1 MQCPVPLALFF
12 VNGQGQLMPVA
23 IQLYQQKG
31 PDNPVSTF
39 TLHFKL
45 LTFYISN
52 YTVISYKIL
61 CHAITFSFWVYLEWI
76 RVVDTHTEFKV
87 DSR

>member
-31 PDNPVSTF
+31 PGNPVSTLK
-39 TLHFKL
+39 LHFKS
-45 LTFYISN
+45 LTFY
-52 YTVISYKIL
+52 
-61 CHAITFSFWVYLEWI
+61 
-76 RVVDTHTEFKV
+76 FKLYC
-87 DSR
+87 DKLYNTMSCYNI

>member
-39 TLHFKL
+39 TLYFKQ
-45 LTFYISN
+45 FISN
-52 YTVISYKIL
+52 YTVISSIIV
-61 CHAITFSFWVYLEWI
+61 CITLTFCLWVYLEWI
-76 RVVDTHTEFKV
+76 RVVDTYTEFKV

>member
-39 TLHFKL
+39 TLYFKSIYFKL
-45 LTFYISN
+45 Y
-52 YTVISYKIL
+52 
-61 CHAITFSFWVYLEWI
+61 
-76 RVVDTHTEFKV
+76 RDQ
-87 DSR
+87 